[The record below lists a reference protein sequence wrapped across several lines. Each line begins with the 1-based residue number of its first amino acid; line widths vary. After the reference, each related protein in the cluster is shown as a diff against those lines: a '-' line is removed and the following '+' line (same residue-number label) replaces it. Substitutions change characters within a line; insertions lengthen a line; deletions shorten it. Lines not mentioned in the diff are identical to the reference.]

1 VAARR
6 IALGPLFAVVS
17 ARAAVVA
24 RSCAPI
30 LLRATAIAIRARA
43 TAVMVGITRP
53 GALAAGIALGA
64 PVATAGIVLAA
75 PLAAAGAATVPFAL
89 LAMAPTAHAAAAGPV
104 NPPLPT
110 RTLRIGDARLVVEVA
125 QTSDQRTIGLMN
137 RFSLQPDHGMLFVFD
152 RPQPLAFWM
161 RNTYIPL
168 SIAFVDANGKI
179 LNIEDMQ
186 PQDESTH
193 PSRGPALYTIEM
205 RRGWFAG
212 KGIQAGD
219 KVSGLPP
226 PAPE

>member
-1 VAARR
+1 VFGVVA
-6 IALGPLFAVVS
+6 V
-17 ARAAVVA
+17 RAAVVA
-24 RSCAPI
+24 RSCASV
-30 LLRATAIAIRARA
+30 LSRATAILLGCARL
-43 TAVMVGITRP
+43 
-53 GALAAGIALGA
+53 GALAAAIAFA
-64 PVATAGIVLAA
+64 V
-75 PLAAAGAATVPFAL
+75 PLAVAGAATVPAPL
-89 LAMAPTAHAAAAGPV
+89 LAIAPAAHAAPAGPV

-110 RTLRIGDARLVVEVA
+110 RTLKIGDARLVVEVA
-125 QTSDQRTIGLMN
+125 QTPDQRTIGLMN

-226 PAPE
+226 PARE